1 MNGNNDEDENG
12 SGDRPSEGVSERA
25 RERVLAFLNAA
36 TTPQEIADTVDF
48 HADEETRLE
57 LGRRILERRSEHD
70 GGFTDLEE
78 VAETPDLEP
87 DRVDDIVTTLG
98 EELAPTPEEESQLRG
113 IAPRHQLSLMKL
125 QRHGDTVTERLNQ
138 DEELAAEFLE
148 HPARALSRMGVPVD
162 PALRKRLE
170 AARPERP
177 DRERTFCLPNGQEV
191 TPKVN
196 VRFVGHARNRE
207 GEGDGEVE

>member
-1 MNGNNDEDENG
+1 MSGNNGEDENG
-12 SGDRPSEGVSERA
+12 DGDRPTVEASDRA

-48 HADEETRLE
+48 DVDEDARLE
-57 LGRRILERRSEHD
+57 LGRKILEKRAE
-70 GGFTDLEE
+70 GNGFRDVEE

-87 DRVDDIVTTLG
+87 ERVDDIVTTVG
-98 EELAPTPEEESQLRG
+98 EELAPTAAEESHLRG
-113 IAPRHQLSLMKL
+113 VSPRHQLALMKL

-138 DEELAAEFLE
+138 DQELAAEFLE
-148 HPARALSRMGVPVD
+148 RPARALARMGVPVD
-162 PALRKRLE
+162 PTLRKRLE

-191 TPKVN
+191 TPNVN
-196 VRFVGHARNRE
+196 VRFVEHERNR
-207 GEGDGEVE
+207 GGGGEVE